1 MSRVKSALMGAVL
14 LMMTLVLFAC
24 GGSAA
29 ARGTQSLSRQH
40 IVSVAPDINMIMAT
54 GACKPGSSG
63 G

>member
-1 MSRVKSALMGAVL
+1 VFGAVIL
-14 LMMTLVLFAC
+14 LMSLILLGC

-29 ARGTQSLSRQH
+29 SRGSQAFAGPHIASMQH

-54 GACKPGSSG
+54 GACKPGSMG